1 MFITK
6 KKHKI
11 ALTKEIKRREF
22 AVNMLSQLYGIA
34 LAWKNKKMGN
44 MRAISSIF
52 TILDENR
59 SRLIDAKHGGD

>member
-11 ALTKEIKRREF
+11 ALSKEIKRREF
-22 AVNMLSQLYGIA
+22 AVGMISQIYGIA

-59 SRLIDAKHGGD
+59 DRLIDAKYGAD